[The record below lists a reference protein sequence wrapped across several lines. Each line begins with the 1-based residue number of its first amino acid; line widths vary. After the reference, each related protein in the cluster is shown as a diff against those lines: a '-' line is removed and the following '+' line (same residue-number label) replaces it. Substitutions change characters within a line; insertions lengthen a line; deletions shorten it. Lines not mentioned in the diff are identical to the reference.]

1 MANKPYMPLMMGDW
15 VKGTRGMRAD
25 VKGVYIGLLIHQY
38 DTGYIPKDIEELSLI
53 EPEVRKVWDKLKDK
67 FEEFEP
73 GRLRNKKCEEVRA
86 FWSKQR
92 SNGTKG
98 GRPKAKQKP
107 NNNPNTNPK
116 PNHHIDLDIDLDI
129 DLKNKKE
136 SEKIDFTKPD
146 VDGDEVMFPI
156 DTPAMRNL
164 WSSWKEAR
172 WNNFGVRYAMHGE
185 QAALRQLANMNFH
198 EIEQAIQ
205 QAIASNWK
213 NLYPEK
219 NGKRKGTNKEQQ
231 TASTIEYLANHY
243 GNKSK

>member
-107 NNNPNTNPK
+107 NNNPNPNPK
-116 PNHHIDLDIDLDI
+116 PNHHIDLDIDNAFIVD
-129 DLKNKKE
+129 KE
-136 SEKIDFTKPD
+136 S
-146 VDGDEVMFPI
+146 
-156 DTPAMRNL
+156 A
-164 WSSWKEAR
+164 WKELSNDEMLMEDAKITATQKGWR
-172 WNNFGVRYAMHGE
+172 APKEIDILGCMYTFIAKIELPTERDDLRRYWRNWLFRE
-185 QAALRQLANMNFH
+185 QTEKLIEYGKNYRQ
-198 EIEQAIQ
+198 QRQ
-205 QAIASNWK
+205 QAKI
-213 NLYPEK
+213 
-219 NGKRKGTNKEQQ
+219 
-231 TASTIEYLANHY
+231 H
-243 GNKSK
+243 